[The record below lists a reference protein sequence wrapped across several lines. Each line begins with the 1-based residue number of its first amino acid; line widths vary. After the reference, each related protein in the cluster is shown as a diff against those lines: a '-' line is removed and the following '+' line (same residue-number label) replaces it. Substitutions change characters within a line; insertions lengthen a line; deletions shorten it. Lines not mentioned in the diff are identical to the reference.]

1 MKHLLLA
8 AAGAL
13 ALAGHTA
20 HARGSLA
27 DQAMQLAIGAHLQT
41 SRQFEEFFALVP
53 AMSTCPDPGW
63 HALLCSE
70 EFEFKD
76 RSTLEVLF
84 VRVRN
89 TYQLRPHACSGASF
103 VVAAPR

>member
-1 MKHLLLA
+1 MKHAHLA
-8 AAGAL
+8 VAAAL
-13 ALAGHTA
+13 ALLSQTA
-20 HARGSLA
+20 HAKDSLA
-27 DQAMQLAIGAHLQT
+27 DQAMRSAIGAHLQT
-41 SRQFEEFFALVP
+41 SRQFDQFFALVP
-53 AMSTCPDPGW
+53 AMSTCADPGW

-84 VRVRN
+84 VRVRD

>member
-41 SRQFEEFFALVP
+41 SRQFDQFFALVP
-53 AMSTCPDPGW
+53 EMSTCADPGW
-63 HALLCSE
+63 HALLCSQ
-70 EFEFKD
+70 EFVFKD
-76 RSTLEVLF
+76 GSTLEVLF
-84 VRVRN
+84 VRVGN
-89 TYQLRPHACSGASF
+89 TYQLRPRACPNSPF